1 MIWKWAQITMDSIS
15 VPGAAEADGGSWPE
29 KYQASV
35 TFTEVKL

>member
-1 MIWKWAQITMDSIS
+1 MDGIS
-15 VPGAAEADGGSWPE
+15 VSGAGEADGGSWPE